1 MVGWSAREAET
12 GNPRTQALRFHGA
25 RALIALA
32 VAAVTY
38 LVFPA
43 SPAVDS
49 PILEVGS
56 VAPDNV
62 IAPFGYSVEKSPE
75 ELAKEQNDIVRSV
88 QPIFSFV
95 PAAVD
100 SSRRLIDQFQ
110 QGLRR
115 ASATPG
121 GEAQRVAA
129 VRAVGAQLGVQLTPV
144 EAQYLAAPARGEA
157 VTDAVRRA
165 YDRWLPSG
173 IAATGVLDAVQGTVT
188 LRRDSADRSLLADS
202 IPTFGALLVR
212 ARLMH
217 PDPQSAAGD
226 AAYRKLLAAF
236 FRPTITLD
244 RVATERAR
252 QELRRSVPSV
262 KYTLRPGEK
271 IVGAHEVVGRE
282 EQEKMRALRDELSRR
297 GDSRRNAS
305 RIVGAV
311 LFNTLVL
318 AIFGLTLLLFRP
330 RLYAAMRTVL
340 LFAIIFLMVIVTS
353 SLVAHLP
360 QRVHPE
366 LVPVA
371 FAAVIASILFDPR
384 LGMIAAMVLA
394 VLIGGQSEF
403 RGTNALFL
411 NLIGGTAAAFTVRI
425 VRHRNQTHYAMFAI
439 AVAYL
444 IGAVAI
450 GLTLDLAMVD
460 IAVSAGLG
468 ALNAVASVSIAM
480 VLLPGAEQFA
490 GVDTDFTLL
499 EWSDLNRPLLRRLS
513 LEAPGTYAHTIAI
526 ANLAESASNAVGAN
540 GLLARVGALYHDIGK
555 LKKPQYFVE
564 NQAKGRN
571 PHDKLKP
578 TTSAAII
585 RNHVL
590 EGLELAEE
598 HKLPQ
603 GVVSFIRE
611 HHGTGP
617 IAYFLEK
624 AKERDGTPANTAEF
638 AYPGPS
644 PRSVETAIVMLA
656 DGAEAAARVLNDPT
670 PQKIREVV
678 DRIVRQR
685 IDQGQLK
692 QAPITLAQL
701 ETVKEQFTR
710 VLVGMYHSRIDYP
723 AATGGITAEFG
734 TAEAAAPGGAPER
747 TSASPATSTPA
758 PPTPGTTAAEA
769 DAPRPGN
776 SSDTAPPVTTAGAD
790 QVKGR

>member
-1 MVGWSAREAET
+1 MNAIAGWLGGSDADDGSPRARAF
-12 GNPRTQALRFHGA
+12 RFHGT
-25 RALIALA
+25 RALIALV
-32 VAAVTY
+32 VAAITY

-43 SPAVDS
+43 SPVVDS

-62 IAPFGYSVEKSPE
+62 IAPFGYTVLKSAE
-75 ELAKEQNDIVRSV
+75 EVAKEQNDIARSV
-88 QPIFSFV
+88 EPIFSVV
-95 PAAVD
+95 PAGLD
-100 SSRRLIDQFQ
+100 SARALVDQFD

-115 ASATPG
+115 IISGPEGQRASAITQLG
-121 GEAQRVAA
+121 TR
-129 VRAVGAQLGVQLTPV
+129 LGVQLTPQ
-144 EAQYLAAPARGEA
+144 EAQYLATPGRGEA
-157 VTDAVRRA
+157 VTDAVGRA
-165 YDRWLPSG
+165 FDRWLAAG
-173 IAATGVLDAVQGTVT
+173 IASGGALDGIQGAVT
-188 LRRDSADRSLLADS
+188 LRRDTAVTSVNADS
-202 IPTFGALLVR
+202 IATFASLLVR
-212 ARLMH
+212 ARLVN
-217 PDPQSAAGD
+217 PDPQSVAGD
-226 AAYRKLLAAF
+226 GAFRKLLAAF
-236 FRPTITLD
+236 FRPTIVYD

-252 QELRRSVPSV
+252 QDLRKSVPNV
-262 KYTLRPGEK
+262 KYTLQLGEK

-282 EQEKMRALRDELSRR
+282 EREKMRALQDELARR

-318 AIFGLTLLLFRP
+318 TIFGLTLFLFRP
-330 RLYAAMRTVL
+330 QLYASTRAVL
-340 LFAIIFLMVIVTS
+340 LFAIVFAIVIVTS
-353 SLVAHLP
+353 SVIAHVP

-366 LVPVA
+366 LIPVA
-371 FAAVIASILFDPR
+371 FAAVIVSMLFDPR
-384 LGMIAAMVLA
+384 IGMVAAMILA
-394 VLIGGQSEF
+394 VLIGGQNEF

-411 NLIGGTAAAFTVRI
+411 NLIGGTAAAFTMRI
-425 VRHRNQTHYAMFAI
+425 VRRRNQTHVAILAI
-439 AVAYL
+439 AAAYFV
-444 IGAVAI
+444 GAIAI
-450 GLTLDLAMVD
+450 GLTLDLPMAD
-460 IAVSAGLG
+460 IGRSALLG
-468 ALNAVASVSIAM
+468 ALNALASVSIAIM
-480 VLLPGAEQFA
+480 LIPGAEQFA
-490 GVDTDFTLL
+490 GVDTDLTLL

-555 LKKPQYFVE
+555 LKKPQYFAE

-598 HKLPQ
+598 HKLPR
-603 GVVSFIRE
+603 GVVPFIRE

-617 IAYFLEK
+617 ITYFLEK

-638 AYPGPS
+638 AYPGPA
-644 PRSVETAIVMLA
+644 PRSIETAVVMLA

-685 IDQGQLK
+685 VDQGQLRD
-692 QAPITLAQL
+692 APITQAQL

-710 VLVGMYHSRIDYP
+710 VLAGMYHSRIDYP
-723 AATGGITAEFG
+723 AASGGITAEFG
-734 TAEAAAPGGAPER
+734 TPEVKAGPNDAR
-747 TSASPATSTPA
+747 PADGQPEPA
-758 PPTPGTTAAEA
+758 RPP
-769 DAPRPGN
+769 
-776 SSDTAPPVTTAGAD
+776 AGQA
-790 QVKGR
+790 KSR

>member
-1 MVGWSAREAET
+1 MVGWSGGDT
-12 GNPRTQALRFHGA
+12 GDRDPRTRALRFHGL
-25 RALIALA
+25 RALIALG

-49 PILEVGS
+49 PVLEVGS

-62 IAPFGYSVEKSPE
+62 IAPFGYTVTKSPD
-75 ELAKEQNDIVRSV
+75 ELAQEQNAIVRSV
-88 QPIFSFV
+88 EPIFSV
-95 PAAVD
+95 QPAALD
-100 SSRRLIDQFQ
+100 SSRRLTDQFRD
-110 QGLRR
+110 GLRR
-115 ASATPG
+115 VTG
-121 GEAQRVAA
+121 TTDAQRAAA
-129 VRAVGAQLGVQLTPV
+129 VQALGAQLGVQLTPA

-157 VTDAVRRA
+157 TVEAVRRA
-165 YDRWLPSG
+165 YDRWLAAG
-173 IAATGVLDAVQGTVT
+173 IASTGVLDAIQGAVT
-188 LRRDSADRSLLADS
+188 LRRDSVERSVIADS
-202 IPTFGALLVR
+202 IPTFATLLVR
-212 ARLMH
+212 ARLLH
-217 PDPQSAAGD
+217 PDPQSDVGD
-226 AAYRKLLAAF
+226 AAFRKILAAF
-236 FRPTITLD
+236 FRPTIVYD
-244 RVATERAR
+244 RVETERAR
-252 QELRRSVPSV
+252 QELRRSVPEV

-318 AIFGLTLLLFRP
+318 TIFGLTLLLFRP
-330 RLYAAMRTVL
+330 QLYATIRAVL
-340 LFAIIFLMVIVTS
+340 LFAVVFLIVIVTA
-353 SLVAHLP
+353 SLIANLP
-360 QRVHPE
+360 PRVYPE

-371 FAAVIASILFDPR
+371 FAAVIASLLFDPR
-384 LGMIAAMVLA
+384 IGMIAAMVLA

-425 VRHRNQTHYAMFAI
+425 IRQRNQTHYAI
-439 AVAYL
+439 LAVAGAYL

-450 GLTLDLAMVD
+450 GLTLDLSMAQ
-460 IAVSAGLG
+460 IGSSAGRG
-468 ALNAVASVSIAM
+468 AVNAFVSVAIAM

-490 GVDTDFTLL
+490 GVDTDLRLL

-526 ANLAESASNAVGAN
+526 ANLAESASNAIGAN

-564 NQAKGRN
+564 NQPKGRN

-585 RNHVL
+585 RNHVV

-598 HKLPQ
+598 HKLPR
-603 GVVSFIRE
+603 GVLAFIRE

-617 IAYFLEK
+617 ISYFFEK
-624 AKERDGTPANTAEF
+624 AKERDGPAANAAEF

-644 PRSVETAIVMLA
+644 PRSAETAVVMLA
-656 DGAEAAARVLNDPT
+656 DGAEAAVRVLNDPT

-678 DRIVRQR
+678 ERIVRQR
-685 IDQGQLK
+685 IDQGQLRE
-692 QAPITLAQL
+692 APITLAQL
-701 ETVKEQFTR
+701 ETIKEQFTR
-710 VLVGMYHSRIDYP
+710 VLAGMYHSRIDYP
-723 AATGGITAEFG
+723 ASSGGITAEFG
-734 TAEAAAPGGAPER
+734 AVAPRGESRPTQAPPADAAGPQPAAPGAQPAGTDGL
-747 TSASPATSTPA
+747 TS
-758 PPTPGTTAAEA
+758 
-769 DAPRPGN
+769 R
-776 SSDTAPPVTTAGAD
+776 
-790 QVKGR
+790 

>member
-1 MVGWSAREAET
+1 MVGWSRGSAVEEP
-12 GNPRTQALRFHGA
+12 PRFPAFRFHGL

-43 SPAVDS
+43 SPAVDF
-49 PILEVGS
+49 PVLEVGS

-62 IAPFGYSVEKSPE
+62 IAPFGYTVMKSPE
-75 ELAKEQNDIVRSV
+75 ELTKEQADIVRSV
-88 QPIFSFV
+88 EPIFSV
-95 PAAVD
+95 LPEALD
-100 SSRRLIDQFQ
+100 SSRALTGQFEA
-110 QGLRR
+110 GLR
-115 ASATPG
+115 AITG
-121 GEAQRVAA
+121 TEAQRTTAIQTL
-129 VRAVGAQLGVQLTPV
+129 GGSLGVQLNPA
-144 EAQYLAAPARGEA
+144 EAQYLAAPGRGQA
-157 VTDAVRRA
+157 TIDAVRRI
-165 YDRWLPSG
+165 YDRWLSAG
-173 IAATGVLDAVQGTVT
+173 VASTGVLDAVTGAVT
-188 LRRDSADRSLLADS
+188 LRRDSVERSVTADS
-202 IPTFGALLVR
+202 IPTFATLLVR
-212 ARLMH
+212 ARLLH
-217 PDPQSAAGD
+217 PDPQSVVGD
-226 AAYRKLLAAF
+226 AAFRKLLTAF
-236 FRPTITLD
+236 FRPTIAYD

-252 QELRRSVPSV
+252 QELRRSMPNV
-262 KYTLRPGEK
+262 KYTLRQGEK

-282 EQEKMRALRDELSRR
+282 EHEKMRALRDELARR
-297 GDSRRNAS
+297 GDSRRSVS

-311 LFNTLVL
+311 MFNTLVV

-330 RLYAAMRTVL
+330 QLYTSMRAVL
-340 LFAIIFLMVIVTS
+340 LFATVFLMVIVAS
-353 SLVAHLP
+353 SAIAHLP
-360 QRVHPE
+360 QRMHPE

-371 FAAVIASILFDPR
+371 FAAVIVSILFDPR
-384 LGMIAAMVLA
+384 IGMIAAMVLT

-425 VRHRNQTHYAMFAI
+425 IRHRNQTHYAMLAI
-439 AVAYL
+439 AAAYL
-444 IGAVAI
+444 IGAAAI
-450 GLTLDLAMVD
+450 GLALDLPMAD
-460 IAVSAGLG
+460 IGASAVWG

-490 GVDTDFTLL
+490 GVDTDFRLL

-526 ANLAESASNAVGAN
+526 ANLAESASNAIGGN

-555 LKKPQYFVE
+555 LKKPQYFAE
-564 NQAKGRN
+564 NQPKGRN

-578 TTSAAII
+578 NTSAAII

-598 HKLPQ
+598 HKLPR
-603 GVVSFIRE
+603 GVHAFIRE

-624 AKERDGTPANTAEF
+624 AKERDGVPTNTAEF

-656 DGAEAAARVLNDPT
+656 DGVEAAVRVLNDPT

-685 IDQGQLK
+685 MDQGQLRE
-692 QAPITLAQL
+692 APITLAQL
-701 ETVKEQFTR
+701 EMVKEQFTR
-710 VLVGMYHSRIDYP
+710 VLAGMYHSRIDYP
-723 AATGGITAEFG
+723 ASSGGISAEFG
-734 TAEAAAPGGAPER
+734 EPPAQQPAPEPKTQPAS
-747 TSASPATSTPA
+747 TS
-758 PPTPGTTAAEA
+758 
-769 DAPRPGN
+769 R
-776 SSDTAPPVTTAGAD
+776 
-790 QVKGR
+790 

>member
-1 MVGWSAREAET
+1 MAGWLSGGDADDGSPRARAF
-12 GNPRTQALRFHGA
+12 RFHGL
-25 RALIALA
+25 RALIALV
-32 VAAVTY
+32 VAGVTY

-62 IAPFGYSVEKSPE
+62 IAPFGYTVLKSNE
-75 ELAKEQNDIVRSV
+75 ELAKEQNDIARSV
-88 QPIFSFV
+88 EPIFSFV
-95 PAAVD
+95 PAALD
-100 SSRRLIDQFQ
+100 SSRALIAQFDQ
-110 QGLRR
+110 GI
-115 ASATPG
+115 
-121 GEAQRVAA
+121 QRVASEPDGQ
-129 VRAVGAQLGVQLTPV
+129 RAAAITQLGERLGVRLTAA
-144 EAQYLAAPARGEA
+144 ESQYLSVPGRAEAAIG
-157 VTDAVRRA
+157 AVRRS
-165 YDRWLPSG
+165 YDRWLASG
-173 IAATGVLDAVQGTVT
+173 IASTGVLDAIQGAVV
-188 LRRDSADRSLLADS
+188 LRRDGVEKSVNADS
-202 IPTFGALLVR
+202 IPTFAALVAR
-212 ARLMH
+212 AQMLN
-217 PDPQSAAGD
+217 PDPQSPAGD
-226 AAYRKLLAAF
+226 GAFRKLLTGF
-236 FRPTITLD
+236 FRPTIAYD

-252 QELRRSVPSV
+252 QTLRRSVPNV
-262 KYTLRPGEK
+262 KYTLQPGEK

-282 EQEKMRALRDELSRR
+282 EREKMRALQDELAKR
-297 GDSRRNAS
+297 GAGRRNAS
-305 RIVGAV
+305 RVLGAI

-318 AIFGLTLLLFRP
+318 TIFGLTLVLFRQP
-330 RLYAAMRTVL
+330 LYASIRAVL
-340 LFAIIFLMVIVTS
+340 LFAIVFLIVIVTS
-353 SLVAHLP
+353 SLIAHLP
-360 QRVHPE
+360 QQVHPE

-384 LGMIAAMVLA
+384 IGMIAAMVLA

-411 NLIGGTAAAFTVRI
+411 NLIGGSAAAFTVRL
-425 VRHRNQTHYAMFAI
+425 VRHRNQTHYAIFAI
-439 AVAYL
+439 ALAYF
-444 IGAVAI
+444 IAAIAI
-450 GLTLDLAMVD
+450 GLTLDLAL
-460 IAVSAGLG
+460 IEIGRSALWGG
-468 ALNAVASVSIAM
+468 LNAVASVSIAM
-480 VLLPGAEQFA
+480 MLLPGAEQFA
-490 GVDTDFTLL
+490 GVDTDSTLL

-578 TTSAAII
+578 ATSAAII

-598 HKLPQ
+598 HRLPR
-603 GVVSFIRE
+603 GVIQFIRE

-617 IAYFLEK
+617 ITYFLEK

-644 PRSVETAIVMLA
+644 PRSIETAVVMLA

-685 IDQGQLK
+685 LDQGQLK
-692 QAPITLAQL
+692 DAPITLAQL
-701 ETVKEQFTR
+701 ETIKEQFTR
-710 VLVGMYHSRIDYP
+710 VLSGMYHSRIDYP
-723 AATGGITAEFG
+723 AASGGITAEFG
-734 TAEAAAPGGAPER
+734 TPEAKGAGAPNE
-747 TSASPATSTPA
+747 TKPGESPAT
-758 PPTPGTTAAEA
+758 
-769 DAPRPGN
+769 PR
-776 SSDTAPPVTTAGAD
+776 SATE
-790 QVKGR
+790 QVKSP